1 MMEER
6 VYVVGWASSSQLVCT
21 SESSLPR
28 TGLTPKA
35 AGVPVES
42 EMLPGL
48 PGCWPGG
55 HTLSSRG
62 PEGHS
67 AHYPASLG
75 LEQQG

>member
-6 VYVVGWASSSQLVCT
+6 VYVVGWASSSQLECT

-42 EMLPGL
+42 EMLPARGCPAAGL
-48 PGCWPGG
+48 GA
-55 HTLSSRG
+55 TL
-62 PEGHS
+62 
-67 AHYPASLG
+67 
-75 LEQQG
+75 